1 MILSLNRSPFGAICA
16 ALVTALIAGCGNQ
29 GDEFGDSDI
38 GRVVGP
44 TPMLADL
51 AGSWGGRIDLGE
63 NSRID
68 HCHGLVWTAT
78 QDGTIATGRF
88 GIQGV
93 CRTCPPFN
101 PPMGTMTVTPSGS
114 RFTLA
119 LSLPAGA
126 TSNPACSMT
135 GSGTVSAGR
144 SFEGPETIMT
154 GPVTLEFT
162 PACGSG
168 FLYNSSI
175 NTHAGT
181 LILVKGSPVSTGC

>member
-1 MILSLNRSPFGAICA
+1 MIPFGHRSFGTVCA
-16 ALVTALIAGCGNQ
+16 VLVATLIAGCG
-29 GDEFGDSDI
+29 GDLAEGEL

-44 TPMLADL
+44 TPTLADL
-51 AGSWGGRIDLGE
+51 AGSWGGRIDPGA
-63 NSRID
+63 RVD

-114 RFTLA
+114 RFTVA
-119 LSLPAGA
+119 LTLPPGA

-144 SFEGPETIMT
+144 SFESPETIMT

-168 FLYNSSI
+168 FLYQSSI
-175 NTHAGT
+175 NTHSGT
-181 LILVKGSPVSTGC
+181 LLLVKGDSVSTGC

>member
-1 MILSLNRSPFGAICA
+1 MILSLNRSSFGAICA
-16 ALVTALIAGCGNQ
+16 ALVTTLIAGCGD
-29 GDEFGDSDI
+29 GLDDGEL

-44 TPMLADL
+44 TPTLTDL
-51 AGSWGGRIDLGE
+51 AGRWGGRIDAGT
-63 NSRID
+63 NID

-78 QDGTIATGRF
+78 QDGTIASGRF

-114 RFTLA
+114 RFTVA
-119 LSLPAGA
+119 LTLPPGA

-144 SFEGPETIMT
+144 SFESPETIMT

-162 PACGSG
+162 AACGSG
-168 FLYNSSI
+168 FLYQSSI
-175 NTHAGT
+175 DTHPGT
-181 LILVKGSPVSTGC
+181 LLLVKGGPVSTGC